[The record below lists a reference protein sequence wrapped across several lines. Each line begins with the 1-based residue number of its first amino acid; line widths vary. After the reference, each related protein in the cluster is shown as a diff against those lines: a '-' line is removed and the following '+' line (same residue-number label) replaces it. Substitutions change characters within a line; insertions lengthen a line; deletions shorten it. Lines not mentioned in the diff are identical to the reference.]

1 VNRIVNIEVPFKA
14 RNFLT
19 VATRTLSLDL
29 FIEKLITYPI
39 FFEKSHEFR
48 KINL

>member
-1 VNRIVNIEVPFKA
+1 MVVNIEVPFRA

-29 FIEKLITYPI
+29 FIEQLSTNPV

-48 KINL
+48 KIKV